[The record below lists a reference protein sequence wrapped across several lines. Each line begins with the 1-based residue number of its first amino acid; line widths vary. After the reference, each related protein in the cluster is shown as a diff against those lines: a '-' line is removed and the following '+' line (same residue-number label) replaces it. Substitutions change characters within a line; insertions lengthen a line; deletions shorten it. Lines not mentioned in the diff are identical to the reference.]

1 MKTFIERN
9 QQKWLRFLLPFPIG
23 VVVYILILLVF
34 DTLNQFSSNFF
45 SQEVAVTVTLTFV
58 LLGILRLI
66 LNFIDKRFP
75 LLVEVNTGNEEKT
88 SDKGVNHSF
97 RIILIPFISLLISI
111 VVISFLVSI
120 YFSFVLLISDF
131 NTELIVF
138 NGVYGVVAI
147 LYGII
152 HVSTSFLAVHKQ
164 IHYKQEKELRKGM
177 ESDLEKF
184 KMQIN
189 PQLLY
194 DGLENLISIVHTQ
207 PRMAE
212 QFINHLSKIYR
223 YNLDN
228 RHVELVDLEKEL
240 ELTSSLLHLLNIK
253 HKQTIRLTHQ
263 LPPEWLGRQIIPCT
277 ISSLVQELI
286 NKSIVNE
293 YQPLHI
299 ELKQE
304 DEALLF
310 ISNHNPRIG
319 LNGGSV
325 WNLSMINKA
334 YAFFNDN
341 KQLEI
346 THHNQQIH
354 INIPLFEIEEE

>member
-1 MKTFIERN
+1 MKVSIIN
-9 QQKWLRFLLPFPIG
+9 KQQKWLRFMLPFPIG

-45 SQEVAVTVTLTFV
+45 SQEVAVTVFLTFILMEVLRV
-58 LLGILRLI
+58 LL
-66 LNFIDKRFP
+66 NAIDKRIP
-75 LLVEVNTGNEEKT
+75 IVAKSDGENEDT
-88 SDKGVNHSF
+88 ISFKGMTHSK
-97 RIILIPFISLLISI
+97 RIVLIPFASLLASI
-111 VVISFLVSI
+111 VVITPLVSV
-120 YFSFVLLISDF
+120 YFYFVLIISDF

-152 HVSTSFLAVHKQ
+152 HVSTTFLAVHKQ
-164 IHYKQEKELRKGM
+164 IHYRQEKELRRGM

-194 DGLENLISIVHTQ
+194 DGLENLISIVHSK

-212 QFINHLSKIYR
+212 QFVNQLSKIYR
-223 YNLDN
+223 YNLDH
-228 RHVELVDLEKEL
+228 RHVELVDLQKEL
-240 ELTSSLLHLLNIK
+240 ELSKALLYLLNIK
-253 HKQTIRLTHQ
+253 HANCITMKHQ
-263 LPPEWLGRQIIPCT
+263 LPDEWLYRQVIPCT
-277 ISSLVQELI
+277 ISALIQELVNKTII
-286 NKSIVNE
+286 NE
-293 YQPLHI
+293 FQPLTI
-299 ELKQE
+299 KLEARGEELY
-304 DEALLF
+304 F
-310 ISNHNPRIG
+310 VCNHNPKIG
-319 LNGGSV
+319 LNGNGD
-325 WNLSMINKA
+325 WNLSLINNA

-346 THHNQQIH
+346 THTNQQLH

>member
-1 MKTFIERN
+1 MKTLIESK
-9 QQKWLRFLLPFPIG
+9 QQKWLKFLLPFPIG

-45 SQEVAVTVTLTFV
+45 SQEVAVTVFLTFV
-58 LLGILRLI
+58 LLGILRLV
-66 LNFIDKRFP
+66 LSFIDKRYP
-75 LLVEVNTGNEEKT
+75 LLAKVADNDEDKIA
-88 SDKGVNHSF
+88 DKGVNHSF
-97 RIILIPFISLLISI
+97 RIVLIPLISLLISI
-111 VVISFLVSI
+111 VVISILVSV
-120 YFSFVLLISDF
+120 YFSFVLIITDF

-152 HVSTSFLAVHKQ
+152 HVSTSFMAVHKQ

-228 RHVELVDLEKEL
+228 RHVELVELDKEL

-253 HKQTIRLTHQ
+253 HKQTIRFNHQ
-263 LPPEWLGRQIIPCT
+263 LPKEWLSRQIIPCT
-277 ISSLVQELI
+277 ISSLVQELV
-286 NKSIVNE
+286 NRSIVNE
-293 YQPLHI
+293 FQPLQI
-299 ELKQE
+299 ELKQKKE
-304 DEALLF
+304 GLLF
-310 ISNHNPRIG
+310 ICNHNPRIG
-319 LNGGSV
+319 LNGENI
-325 WNLSMINKA
+325 WNLSLINKA
-334 YAFFNDN
+334 YSFFNDN

>member
-1 MKTFIERN
+1 MKTLTISK

-45 SQEVAVTVTLTFV
+45 SQEVAITVFLTFV
-58 LLGILRLI
+58 LMAVLRLV
-66 LNFIDKRFP
+66 LNVIDKRFP
-75 LLVEVNTGNEEKT
+75 LVVATTVGDEENPNEV
-88 SDKGVNHSF
+88 SPNHSL
-97 RIILIPFISLLISI
+97 RIFLIPLVSLLVSVVIISL
-111 VVISFLVSI
+111 LVSI
-120 YFSFVLLISDF
+120 YFSLVLLISDY
-131 NTELIVF
+131 NTELMVF
-138 NGVYGVVAI
+138 NAVYGVVAI

-152 HVSTSFLAVHKQ
+152 HVSTTFLAVHKQ

-194 DGLENLISIVHTQ
+194 DGLENLISIVHKQ
-207 PRMAE
+207 PRLAE

-228 RHVELVDLEKEL
+228 RHVELVDLQKEL
-240 ELTSSLLHLLNIK
+240 ELTSSLLHLLNVKYKNTIVFK
-253 HKQTIRLTHQ
+253 HTLTDESLCQ
-263 LPPEWLGRQIIPCT
+263 QIIPCT
-277 ISSLVQELI
+277 ISALIQELV
-286 NKSIVNE
+286 NRSIVNE
-293 YQPLHI
+293 YQPLQI
-299 ELKQE
+299 QLKQAGN
-304 DEALLF
+304 DLIF
-310 ISNHNPRIG
+310 ICDHNPKIG
-319 LNGGSV
+319 LNGDSI
-325 WNLSMINKA
+325 WNLSLINKA
-334 YAFFNDN
+334 YSFFNDN

-346 THHNQQIH
+346 TQHNQQLH